1 VKKQISSQQVLSP
14 RALNRAL
21 LARQMLLDRATMP
34 ALDAIRHLVGMQAQI
49 PTDPYF
55 GLWSRLADFKPEA
68 LSDLIASRKAAR
80 LAVMRSTLHLVAAED
95 ALPLRRFVQPVL
107 TRLVAGTPFG
117 KATKGIDVAA
127 LVEAGRK
134 AAEAKPLTLAEL
146 RPRLAHVF
154 PDYPADALAWL
165 LHYSTP
171 LVQVPPRGLW
181 GASGAPRVTTAE
193 KWLGRKAAKLTAEM
207 LVLRYLAA
215 FGPATVMDM
224 QAWCGVT
231 KLAAAFETL
240 RPKLVTFRDEKGR
253 ELFDLP
259 EAPRPDADME
269 APPRFLPVYDNVT
282 LGFANRDRIVRDRPQ
297 VPVPQ
302 SVVVR
307 SFLLDGF
314 VAGFWNIVEREGTTT
329 LMIEPFGKP
338 SKRVLAPLIAE
349 GHRLLQFAAPQA
361 DGREVRIGS
370 ARPARGLASDFG
382 D

>member
-1 VKKQISSQQVLSP
+1 
-14 RALNRAL
+14 
-21 LARQMLLDRATMP
+21 
-34 ALDAIRHLVGMQAQI
+34 
-49 PTDPYF
+49 
-55 GLWSRLADFKPEA
+55 
-68 LSDLIASRKAAR
+68 
-80 LAVMRSTLHLVAAED
+80 
-95 ALPLRRFVQPVL
+95 
-107 TRLVAGTPFG
+107 
-117 KATKGIDVAA
+117 
-127 LVEAGRK
+127 
-134 AAEAKPLTLAEL
+134 
-146 RPRLAHVF
+146 
-154 PDYPADALAWL
+154 
-165 LHYSTP
+165 
-171 LVQVPPRGLW
+171 LW

-269 APPRFLPVYDNVT
+269 ALPRFLPVYDNVT

-302 SVVVR
+302 SVVLR

-361 DGREVRIGS
+361 GDREVRIGS
-370 ARPARGLASDFG
+370 ARPARGSSG
-382 D
+382 DVAD